1 MKLLIT
7 GCKGFIGSSVVRYF
21 SEKGD
26 DIIGFDLLDPGF
38 EESYTYY
45 KRDISAITLAEIF
58 IRHQPDAC
66 INAGG
71 NGSVPLSIS
80 NPKHD
85 FDSNVLIHSEILEII
100 RQYKPDCKYIH
111 MSSAAVYGDPVHLPI
126 SETSPVNPISP
137 YGWHKYQAELICR
150 EYATLYKIPVASL
163 RVFSVYGPGLR
174 KQIFWDTYQK
184 SKKDEPIQLFGTG
197 AESRD
202 FINITDLVAAMD
214 IILTGAVMQGQVINV
229 SSGIETTIAE
239 AIGIFTGLLNQHKVV
254 FTHVD
259 NPGNPLNW
267 RADIS
272 LLQSLGFTAKTDLQQ
287 GLNKTVQWLK
297 ENA

>member
-1 MKLLIT
+1 MKLLII
-7 GCKGFIGSSVVRYF
+7 GCKGFIGSNAVRYF
-21 SEKGD
+21 SDKGND
-26 DIIGFDLLDPGF
+26 VIGVDLLDPGI
-38 EESYTYY
+38 EERYTYY
-45 KRDISAITLAEIF
+45 KRDNSGISLVEIF
-58 IRHQPDAC
+58 IRHKPDAC

-71 NGSVPLSIS
+71 NGSVPLSIRD
-80 NPKHD
+80 PKYD

-126 SETSPVNPISP
+126 RETSPVNPISP

-174 KQIFWDTYQK
+174 KQIFWDTYLK

-202 FINITDLVAAMD
+202 FIYITDLVAAMD

-239 AIGIFTGLLNQHKVV
+239 AIEIFTSLLSHHKVV
-254 FTHVD
+254 FTHQD

-267 RADIS
+267 RADIN
-272 LLQSLGFTAKTDLQQ
+272 LLQSLGFKAKTDLRK
-287 GLNKTVQWLK
+287 GLNLTLQWLK

>member
-1 MKLLIT
+1 MKLLII
-7 GCKGFIGSSVVRYF
+7 GCKGFIGSNAVQYF

-26 DIIGFDLLDPGF
+26 EIIGFDLLDEGIGERYP
-38 EESYTYY
+38 YY
-45 KRDISAITLAEIF
+45 KRDNPGITLAEIF
-58 IRHQPDAC
+58 NRHRPDAC

-71 NGSVPLSIS
+71 NGSVPLSITD
-80 NPKHD
+80 PKHD

-100 RQYKPDCKYIH
+100 RQFKPDCKYIH
-111 MSSAAVYGDPVHLPI
+111 MSSAAVYGSPVHLPI
-126 SETSPVNPISP
+126 SETSPVSPISP

-184 SKKDEPIQLFGTG
+184 SKSDEPIRLFGTG

-202 FINITDLVAAMD
+202 FIYITDLVEAMD
-214 IILTGAVMQGQVINV
+214 IILDRAVMNGQVINV

-239 AIGIFTGLLNQHKVV
+239 AIGIFTGLLNHHKVI
-254 FTHVD
+254 FTHQD

-267 RADIS
+267 KADIS
-272 LLQSLGFTAKTDLQQ
+272 LLQGLGFTAKTYLPQ

-297 ENA
+297 ENG